1 MSRTAESSP
10 FVLLTIGTLGLLANE
25 FLFDWGSVAT
35 LIFAALNVVG
45 LVILGLAHWGT
56 KQEA

>member
-1 MSRTAESSP
+1 MSRTVESSP
-10 FVLLTIGTLGLLANE
+10 FVLLAIGTLGLLANE